1 MTFLEKF
8 EEIKKFADVQ
18 VDFNSD
24 FAIEIN
30 MTDPDCGGTFY
41 VEHKGGVLK
50 CEPYDYNDR
59 SARLII
65 KSDVLI
71 KLLEG
76 SIDPVASFLT
86 GKFKIEGS
94 VDSVLELMKL
104 CEANKAKKKE
114 EKKAEKATAKA
125 EKKIKK

>member
-8 EEIKKFADVQ
+8 EEIKKYADAEAN
-18 VDFNSD
+18 FSSD
-24 FAIEIN
+24 FAIEVN
-30 MTDPDCGGTFY
+30 LTDPDCGGTFY
-41 VEHKGGVLK
+41 VEHKGGILR

-94 VDSVLELMKL
+94 VEAVLELMKL
-104 CEANKAKKKE
+104 CEANKAKKKK
-114 EKKAEKATAKA
+114 EKKAEKAQ
-125 EKKIKK
+125 KKDCKER